1 MVTCVNGSS
10 LLDAQAVVPESVHR
24 EDPALFVRWALAQL
38 QIPVEC
44 DERDAIVV
52 LPEADRAA
60 FAGQQRLRLPLSG
73 LAAAG
78 QESLAWDGRFGRWL
92 RDRLERSGPAVH
104 ARPRVQPMSVSEIAG
119 ELFPA
124 YRVEGGQM
132 HLAGCQLSDHSFLRL
147 SFAGSDEGDAIRHVY
162 VAPDGSSVVDELVAQ
177 LGLDVLT
184 PIAAPAPRIDR
195 ARLDSLRAA
204 GRRIAVKQSTSRD
217 PLATVVDPVAVA
229 VLWVRHVEGR
239 LQFALGGTS
248 AALTFSSWA
257 RLLKPLPFVAKHSGA
272 ETFHL
277 AATDDGRIDAA
288 EQVAACQHSGRR
300 VLVQELV
307 PCSVSGKRVLADFTE
322 RCPVS
327 GLPALRNEFAA
338 CSSCRQRVSK
348 AVLAEG
354 VCSACRGMAK
364 VSKDDARLAWVL
376 GEHPGLDRWSNWRLA
391 ETGTVYILSAAG
403 VLTRLLAIVDKET
416 LMVHRLATANRFG
429 SAWVDL
435 EPTEHAEMLGAS
447 QGNTP

>member
-1 MVTCVNGSS
+1 MVTIVNGSS

-24 EDPALFVRWALAQL
+24 EDAAQFVRWALAEL

-44 DERDAIVV
+44 DERDAVVV

-73 LAAAG
+73 VAAAG
-78 QESLAWDGRFGRWL
+78 QESLAWDARFGRWL
-92 RDRLERSGPAVH
+92 RERLERSGPAVH

-132 HLAGCQLSDHSFLRL
+132 HLAGCQLSDHPFLRL
-147 SFAGSDEGDAIRHVY
+147 SFAGPDEGDALRHVY
-162 VAPDGSSVVDELVAQ
+162 VAPDGSSVADELVAQ

-184 PIAAPAPRIDR
+184 PITAPLPRIDR
-195 ARLDSLRAA
+195 TRLDSLRAA

-217 PLATVVDPVAVA
+217 PLAVVVDPIAVT

-239 LQFALGGTS
+239 LQFAIGG
-248 AALTFSSWA
+248 AAASLVFSSWT

-272 ETFHL
+272 ATFHL

-288 EQVAACQHSGRR
+288 EHVAACQHSGRR
-300 VLVQELV
+300 VLQQELV
-307 PCSVSGKRVLADFTE
+307 SCSVSGKRVLADFTE

-354 VCSACRGMAK
+354 VCSACRTMTK

-391 ETGTVYILSAAG
+391 ETATVYILSAAG

-416 LMVHRLATANRFG
+416 LLVHRLATANRFG
-429 SAWVDL
+429 ASWVDL

-447 QGNTP
+447 QGHTS